1 MLDHVLYNGAGVSLQ
16 PDDEITM
23 QLYYRS
29 VESGV
34 YGGIAAFDQNSFED
48 DCRCTVTLLL
58 E

>member
-1 MLDHVLYNGAGVSLQ
+1 
-16 PDDEITM
+16 M